1 MGQAAGLVGGQ
12 VAARESRRGGL
23 GQRDDLEPVGQ
34 LLQGSRDL
42 KAVTADPGPAQAGE
56 VAAGA
61 ERGAEV
67 AGQAADVGTAR
78 AADGH
83 VDVELVTGR
92 ARGRHGELVD
102 GDRPGGQLRRGAR
115 PGQPVGALAAD
126 LDRADRGRYL
136 DDVPGQGPYR
146 RGQGRP
152 GDAGGRR
159 GRGDLALGIVGA
171 GGLAEPDRAVV
182 ALLGHGEVAEQP
194 GGLLHSDHQDAGSH
208 RVQGPGVP
216 HPPGAGQPPD
226 PRYHVVRGHAAGL
239 VHDDQAAG
247 LRSGHSPSSPSSP
260 SSSSSSHSAS
270 AGLR

>member
-1 MGQAAGLVGGQ
+1 MSQAASLVGGQ
-12 VAARESRRGGL
+12 VATRESGRGGL
-23 GQRDDLEPVGQ
+23 GQRDDLEPPGE

-42 KAVTADPGPAQAGE
+42 KAVPADTGPAQAGE

-61 ERGAEV
+61 ERGAKV
-67 AGQAADVGTAR
+67 AGQGADVGAAR
-78 AADGH
+78 AAHGH

-92 ARGRHGELVD
+92 AGGRHGELVD

-115 PGQPVGALAAD
+115 PGQPVRALAAD

-136 DDVPGQGPYR
+136 DDVPGQGHYR

-152 GDAGGRR
+152 ADTGGRR
-159 GRGDLALGIVGA
+159 GRGDLALGVVGA

-194 GGLLHSDHQDAGSH
+194 GGLFHPDHQDAGGH

-216 HPPGAGQPPD
+216 HLPGAGQPPD
-226 PRYHVVRGHAAGL
+226 PRHHVVRGHAAGL

-247 LRSGHSPSSPSSP
+247 LRSGHSSSSP
-260 SSSSSSHSAS
+260 SSSSSSQSAS